1 MKKQKFK
8 PLFGRVLIEREVK
21 DKSAG
26 GVILPDAKRHAR
38 CEGKIIAI
46 GPTVDENIKIGQ
58 HVIFGK
64 HAGAWLDN
72 TYSLAKTMNGQVGVK
87 DNEDGTLF
95 ICQDED
101 ILAIVEA

>member
-1 MKKQKFK
+1 MKKVKYK

-21 DKSAG
+21 SKSNG
-26 GVILPDAKRHAR
+26 GIILPDAKRHAR
-38 CEGKIIAI
+38 CEGKVIAI
-46 GPTVDENIKIGQ
+46 GPTAEGVKVGD

-72 TYSLAKTMNGQVGVK
+72 TYSLAKAVTGQVGVK
-87 DNEDGTLF
+87 DNEDGTIF
-95 ICQDED
+95 ICADED